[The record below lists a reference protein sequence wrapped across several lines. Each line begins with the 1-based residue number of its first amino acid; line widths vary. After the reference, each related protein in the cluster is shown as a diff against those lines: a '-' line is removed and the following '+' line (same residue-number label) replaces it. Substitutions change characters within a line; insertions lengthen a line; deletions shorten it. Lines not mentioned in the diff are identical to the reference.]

1 MKSSEDIVNKVSK
14 QLPYDKQLVRKV
26 VNKTFSELKERISKG
41 DKVML
46 RGFIKF
52 VSSSNKKSETYS
64 IDDYKQL
71 KSKSKWNRT
80 LL

>member
-71 KSKSKWNRT
+71 KSKSK
-80 LL
+80 

>member
-14 QLPYDKQLVRKV
+14 QLPYDKQLVRSV

-46 RGFIKF
+46 RGFMKF
-52 VSSSNKKSETYS
+52 VSSSDKKSKTYS

-71 KSKSKWNRT
+71 KSKSK
-80 LL
+80 

>member
-1 MKSSEDIVNKVSK
+1 MKNSEDIVNKVSRELPFTK
-14 QLPYDKQLVRKV
+14 QFIRTV
-26 VNKTFSELKERISKG
+26 VNKTFSEVKERISKG

-64 IDDYKQL
+64 IDQYKQL
-71 KSKSKWNRT
+71 KTKSK
-80 LL
+80 

>member
-14 QLPYDKQLVRKV
+14 QLPYDKQLVRSV

-46 RGFIKF
+46 RGFMKF
-52 VSSSNKKSETYS
+52 VSSSNKKSKTYS

-71 KSKSKWNRT
+71 KSKSK
-80 LL
+80 

>member
-1 MKSSEDIVNKVSK
+1 MKSSEDIVNKVNKHLPYEK
-14 QLPYDKQLVRKV
+14 QLIRNV

-52 VSSSNKKSETYS
+52 VSTSNKKTETYD

-71 KSKSKWNRT
+71 KSKSK
-80 LL
+80 

>member
-1 MKSSEDIVNKVSK
+1 MKSSEDIVDKVSK

-26 VNKTFSELKERISKG
+26 VNKTFSELKERITKG

-52 VSSSNKKSETYS
+52 VSSSNKKSKTYS

-71 KSKSKWNRT
+71 KSKSK
-80 LL
+80 

>member
-1 MKSSEDIVNKVSK
+1 MKSSEDIVNKVNKRLPYEK
-14 QLPYDKQLVRKV
+14 QLIRSV

-46 RGFIKF
+46 RGFMKF
-52 VSSSNKKSETYS
+52 VSTSNKKTETYN

-71 KSKSKWNRT
+71 KSKSK
-80 LL
+80 